1 MNMKKIF
8 SIAVAVL
15 ALAGCQKS
23 LEYRDVLYFTGT
35 EDDPAVSMYV
45 DGPASKNLT
54 VSSSKVYDEDV
65 NIAVMVDPSALE
77 AFNAANGTSYQM
89 LPEGSYQLSDNHFTI
104 YAGTSVS
111 APVAFSIVSMD
122 DFEEGVLYCAP
133 VRLLAAADGSNI
145 LYPSQTIFL
154 VINSIITTRCVNLA
168 GSNWYNMETMV
179 NNSDLANLP
188 AVTLEAR
195 VYMNGWSNL
204 SHKIASVV
212 GIEEH
217 MIVRFGDVS
226 CDRDQLQVAGR
237 FNALNA
243 MAALSAACELG
254 ADMEK
259 AGKILSDFRGVHRR
273 FEKTDEIDGVE
284 IFHDYGHN
292 PAEMR
297 NALSVGRKR
306 CRGRLIAVMQP
317 HTFSR
322 VRALF
327 EDYLTC
333 CEAADLVLVTDICA
347 AREADPGDLNSGMLV
362 EGMKKHGLNAVW
374 TPSFDDA
381 EAYLRAH
388 WQSGDLVLT
397 MGCGDINMLNSQIH
411 RHEME
416 SGRKQEAKS

>member
-35 EDDPAVSMYV
+35 EDNPAVSMYV

-65 NIAVMVDPSALE
+65 NIAVTVDPSALE

-237 FNALNA
+237 GVSLTSTDHFSLGRWYHIVAIDDGSKLRLYVDGKLEGEVDSSGKAALNLGA
-243 MAALSAACELG
+243 NAEGGGFRIGASAGDNRPLNGYISEVRAWKRALS
-254 ADMEK
+254 
-259 AGKILSDFRGVHRR
+259 I
-273 FEKTDEIDGVE
+273 VE
-284 IFHDYGHN
+284 AENNQCYVN
-292 PAEMR
+292 PETA
-297 NALSVGRKR
+297 
-306 CRGRLIAVMQP
+306 Q
-317 HTFSR
+317 
-322 VRALF
+322 
-327 EDYLTC
+327 
-333 CEAADLVLVTDICA
+333 DLVGYWRMDQLD
-347 AREADPGDLNSGMLV
+347 
-362 EGMKKHGLNAVW
+362 
-374 TPSFDDA
+374 
-381 EAYLRAH
+381 
-388 WQSGDLVLT
+388 
-397 MGCGDINMLNSQIH
+397 
-411 RHEME
+411 E
-416 SGRKQEAKS
+416 SGKLVDLSGNGYVGTPRGGTNWVDGIKCPVVE